1 MIRINL
7 IPYRDERRQRKIL
20 RYLGVAFGAIGMT
33 LLLAFAANTYAS
45 MQLADKQ
52 SELQDL
58 RAKNKALKK
67 KIGELSKFKQIEK
80 EVKKKLALVDSLQK
94 GRFRSLNTLLGLSGA
109 IPAHV
114 WLTDAR
120 ELSGRILLNGKGQSN
135 RAVAAFMRALEKS
148 DVFADVDLKLIK
160 REEVNGVPLRSFTLK
175 MKRVDNIS
183 AATKNKG
190 GKPS

>member
-7 IPYRDERRQRKIL
+7 LPYREERRQRRIL

-52 SELQDL
+52 AELQDL
-58 RAKNKALKK
+58 QAKNRALKK
-67 KIGELSKFKQIEK
+67 KIGELSKFKQVQK
-80 EVKKKLALVDSLQK
+80 EVEKKLALVDELQK
-94 GRFRSLNTLLGLSGA
+94 GRFRSLNTMLGLSRA
-109 IPAHV
+109 IPANV
-114 WLTDAR
+114 WLTDVR

-148 DVFADVDLKLIK
+148 DVFANVDLKLIK
-160 REEVNGVPLRSFTLK
+160 REDANGVPLRSFTLK
-175 MKRVDNIS
+175 MKRVDE
-183 AATKNKG
+183 TKAKTKS